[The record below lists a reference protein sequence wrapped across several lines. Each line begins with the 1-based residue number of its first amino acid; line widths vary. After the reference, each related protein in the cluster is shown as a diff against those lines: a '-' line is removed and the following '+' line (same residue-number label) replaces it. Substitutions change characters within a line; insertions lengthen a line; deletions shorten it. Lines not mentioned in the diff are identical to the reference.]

1 MTAIPLL
8 AAKLTNE
15 GVCRFLFGEFDPHL
29 AVGLR
34 YLHVMDNV
42 AVYKTFHTDI

>member
-1 MTAIPLL
+1 MTALPLL

-15 GVCRFLFGEFDPHL
+15 GVRRFLFGEFDPHL

-34 YLHVMDNV
+34 HLHVMHNI
-42 AVYKTFHTDI
+42 AVYKTLLKV